1 MKNLDFRVLIGAALI
16 VLGALMLL
24 QRIGF
29 FPGLLEVFWG
39 VVFLAGAA
47 FFLYRFVND
56 PPGQWWAAIPGFALA
71 GLAAEALLPRS
82 LGDWHGLLF
91 LGALG
96 IGFFAVY
103 LSGRQRWWAIIPGG
117 VLITLGI
124 VAVVGPVLDVHD
136 DAPILFVGL
145 GITFLLV
152 ALLTRMR
159 WAYIPGIVLLVLAAL
174 IGTANANALDY
185 IWPIVLI
192 LAGIV
197 LLWQFVRRSNS

>member
-1 MKNLDFRVLIGAALI
+1 MKNLDFRILIGAALI

-47 FFLYRFVND
+47 FFLYRFFLD
-56 PPGQWWAAIPGFALA
+56 PRGQWWAAMPGFALA

-82 LGDWHGLLF
+82 LGEWHGLLF

-96 IGFFAVY
+96 LGFFAVY
-103 LSGRQRWWAIIPGG
+103 ISGRQRWWAIIPGG

-124 VAVVGPVLDVHD
+124 VAVLGPKFGIQDSG
-136 DAPILFVGL
+136 PIFFAGL

-152 ALLTRMR
+152 AILGPRH
-159 WAYIPGIVLLVLAAL
+159 WAYIPAVVLLVLAAL
-174 IGTANANALDY
+174 VGSAYANILDFV
-185 IWPIVLI
+185 WPAILIIAGLVLI
-192 LAGIV
+192 
-197 LLWQFVRRSNS
+197 WQFVRRS

>member
-1 MKNLDFRVLIGAALI
+1 MKNLDFRVLIGGALV

-24 QRIGF
+24 ERIGF

-47 FFLYRFVND
+47 FFLYRFVQD
-56 PPGQWWAAIPGFALA
+56 PPAQWWAAIPGFALA

-82 LGDWHGLLF
+82 LAEWHGFLF

-103 LSGRQRWWAIIPGG
+103 ISSRQRWWAIIPGG
-117 VLITLGI
+117 VLVTL
-124 VAVVGPVLDVHD
+124 AVVALLGQRMGAADTGPIVL
-136 DAPILFVGL
+136 AGI

-152 ALLTRMR
+152 AILARMR

-174 IGTANANALDY
+174 VGTAYANVLNY
-185 IWPIVLI
+185 VWPAILI
-192 LAGIV
+192 IAGLVMI
-197 LLWQFVRRSNS
+197 WQFVRRA